1 MHGHKIYNDF
11 NDTQRRSVDNNTIPI
26 ARSCMATHIKYFGGC
41 MNELVRKST
50 MIGALWLVVIEF
62 VRLKKKI
69 SNGKNIFRRNYRAT
83 TNF

>member
-1 MHGHKIYNDF
+1 MDTKSTMTATTRND
-11 NDTQRRSVDNNTIPI
+11 DLLTTRRFQLHDHVWQLIE
-26 ARSCMATHIKYFGGC
+26 YFGEC

-69 SNGKNIFRRNYRAT
+69 SRGKNLFRRNYRAT